1 MKAVNISTTKKTC
14 VETISQPIDRCTSEV
29 QNIYGKVF
37 QLESP

>member
-14 VETISQPIDRCTSEV
+14 VETIRSIDRCTSEV
-29 QNIYGKVF
+29 QSYMGKVL